1 MDVQAQGN
9 MTEHRCFM
17 KCIESGLIVSKPLF
31 NNARYD
37 FILDTGNSLYRIQV
51 KSSRWANNEHSRFT
65 FNGYSQHATGKGNKR
80 MKYTN
85 KEIDYF
91 MTEHDG
97 EYYLYPASEK
107 GFVLKSLRVKPTKQ
121 SAGVEYAA
129 DFMFD
134 KVIGAM

>member
-1 MDVQAQGN
+1 
-9 MTEHRCFM
+9 
-17 KCIESGLIVSKPLF
+17 
-31 NNARYD
+31 
-37 FILDTGNSLYRIQV
+37 
-51 KSSRWANNEHSRFT
+51 
-65 FNGYSQHATGKGNKR
+65 